1 MTKHDPS
8 HAHRHRRE
16 RRGNTHSGKVLT
28 AADGDLD
35 GFIGLGSQTDM
46 MAVLRQ
52 NKRSWQDDQQEG
64 QEDER

>member
-16 RRGNTHSGKVLT
+16 RRTRRQEDHVLT
-28 AADGDLD
+28 GIVAA
-35 GFIGLGSQTDM
+35 LGAGEIDD
-46 MAVLRQ
+46 
-52 NKRSWQDDQQEG
+52 WQDDQQEG